1 MSTAGIIYTLLIAL
15 FSVGLIRA
23 VVAAGRAQGPAGGG
37 QDDEGAFVRGT
48 AEAAFLSG
56 GPARLTDAVIAGLH
70 EDGRLVV
77 AGPGVVGI
85 PRPTA
90 RNAVERAVLDAH
102 AAAPGGALYWL
113 RTTVMRSRPVQ
124 ETGDALA
131 ARGLIMRPGPRRTCR
146 RWAAAQL
153 FGSFCGFGVAVM
165 LTMVEYANAPFEEGG
180 FDQVS
185 DGLLALVPAGLIG
198 FAVGL
203 ACMSVGEKQLT
214 GAGRRAL
221 DEYVASAG
229 HLTGAAHLVATRG
242 LAAAHPDLRDQLIAA
257 ARVGRGHRMPV
268 MAPPSLPH
276 HDPHLWGAAAV
287 VWCSSGVGG
296 GGFACSGSG
305 SGGGGGGSACSGG
318 GGSAC
323 SGGGGGSACSGGGGG
338 SACSGGG
345 GGSACSS
352 GGGGSSCSGGGGGG
366 GSSCSSGGGGGSSCG
381 SSSSS

>member
-15 FSVGLIRA
+15 SSVGLIRA
-23 VVAAGRAQGPAGGG
+23 VVAAGRAQDPAGGG
-37 QDDEGAFVRGT
+37 HDDEGAFVRGT

-102 AAAPGGALYWL
+102 AAAPGGALHWL
-113 RTTVMRSRPVQ
+113 RAAVMRSRPVQ

-268 MAPPSLPH
+268 MAPPFLPH
-276 HDPHLWGAAAV
+276 HDQDLWGAAAV

-296 GGFACSGSG
+296 GGGGFACSGSG
-305 SGGGGGGSACSGG
+305 SGGGSACSGGGGGGSACSGG
-318 GGSAC
+318 GGS
-323 SGGGGGSACSGGGGG
+323 SACSG
-338 SACSGGG
+338 
-345 GGSACSS
+345 